1 MSFLDGLKSLG
12 LDSRT
17 FGVGNGGWKN
27 NGRENLIVFSITFSL
42 IIKLRLTF
50 WPVLRFFDWNSFY
63 FQL

>member
-17 FGVGNGGWKN
+17 FGVGSGGWKN